1 MNQIFFLKQK
11 WIEIYRKKTTIQ
23 NWLDGES
30 AKQLRAMYGRVSHYI
45 QIMKTNT
52 DVFK

>member
-1 MNQIFFLKQK
+1 MDWNIQ
-11 WIEIYRKKTTIQ
+11 KKTTIQ

-30 AKQLRAMYGRVSHYI
+30 AQQIRAMYGRVSHYI
-45 QIMKTNT
+45 QIMKTIT